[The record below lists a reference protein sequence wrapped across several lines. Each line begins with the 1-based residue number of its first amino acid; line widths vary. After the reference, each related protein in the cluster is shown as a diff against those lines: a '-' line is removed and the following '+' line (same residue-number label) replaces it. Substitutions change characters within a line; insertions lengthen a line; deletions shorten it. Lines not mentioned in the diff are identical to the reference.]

1 MPRGRLAD
9 GPPFIALAQW
19 LRDDGEVP
27 HTAGPTPQQVESVMA
42 ASRVLVA
49 VAAESVAAVEEAVT
63 LPQLRVLVMASTDQP
78 LSGAAVAAALGV
90 HASNATR
97 TVDKLVAAGY
107 LERAED
113 PDDRRLV
120 RLTLT
125 PSGRGLVAAVND
137 HRRDA
142 ISRVLDAMDAPARE
156 QLATSM
162 RTFASAA
169 GEPTPDPVSA
179 GHP

>member
-1 MPRGRLAD
+1 
-9 GPPFIALAQW
+9 
-19 LRDDGEVP
+19 LRHAEEVP
-27 HTAGPTPQQVESVMA
+27 RTTGPTPQQVESVMA

-63 LPQLRVLVMASTDQP
+63 LPQLRVLVMASADQP

-107 LERAED
+107 LDRAED

-125 PSGRGLVAAVND
+125 PTGRALVAAVND

-169 GEPTPDPVSA
+169 GELTHDPVSA
-179 GHP
+179 GHT